1 MDRLWARDEP
11 ATVRELHT
19 DLSAQRR
26 LAYTTVLT
34 VVDNLYKKGWLRREP
49 AGRAFRYRPVT
60 SREEYSARLMHEALD
75 ASGNPAAALLAVA
88 GLLLARL
95 AFTAYRAIP
104 GAIRWRRHHIA
115 GLHLVGRGGPRPDVT
130 VVDHPIPNAYLVA
143 ARPTPLVVV
152 TSAAVESLSD
162 GELAAVIAHERAH
175 AAGRHHLLIA
185 ALRLLHDA
193 FPASRLFSQAHAE
206 VSRLVEERADDT
218 ATRHHNPLD
227 LARALVTIAE
237 GTAHDPADRAPAAP
251 APALGAAGGEAAARV
266 HRLINPPSTTLPP
279 GGDPALPHRGRAA
292 AGATRACR
300 AYPVVA
306 GPDGLPATLRVTAS
320 GPQPARHDRCAVTLV
335 SPDGQSAG
343 CPAPRRRSVSAVRVS
358 ARPSAVSSAWAALA
372 TGSRS
377 ATPARYASA
386 PDGVPAKLAGHPR
399 HRRGRRRWLADD
411 RGQRRS
417 VHHSPDSG
425 I

>member
-75 ASGNPAAALLAVA
+75 ASGK
-88 GLLLARL
+88 
-95 AFTAYRAIP
+95 
-104 GAIRWRRHHIA
+104 
-115 GLHLVGRGGPRPDVT
+115 
-130 VVDHPIPNAYLVA
+130 
-143 ARPTPLVVV
+143 
-152 TSAAVESLSD
+152 
-162 GELAAVIAHERAH
+162 LAAVIAHERAH

-185 ALRLLHDA
+185 ALRLLRDA

-237 GTAHDPADRAPAAP
+237 GTAHDPANRAPAAP

-266 HRLINPPSTTLPP
+266 HRLINPPAPP
-279 GGDPALPHRGRAA
+279 CRRVAILLSLIAAALPLV
-292 AGATRACR
+292 
-300 AYPVVA
+300 PL
-306 GPDGLPATLRVTAS
+306 GL
-320 GPQPARHDRCAVTLV
+320 
-335 SPDGQSAG
+335 
-343 CPAPRRRSVSAVRVS
+343 
-358 ARPSAVSSAWAALA
+358 AAL
-372 TGSRS
+372 
-377 ATPARYASA
+377 
-386 PDGVPAKLAGHPR
+386 
-399 HRRGRRRWLADD
+399 
-411 RGQRRS
+411 
-417 VHHSPDSG
+417 
-425 I
+425 

>member
-1 MDRLWARDEP
+1 VTGVLLLLGYALAVGAAAPALLPRSQWLTAAPRLSIAVW
-11 ATVRELHT
+11 
-19 DLSAQRR
+19 SASVASVALALVLAPGVLVALPQRSWD
-26 LAYTTVLT
+26 AACGIWWFC
-34 VVDNLYKKGWLRREP
+34 VVALRGEHGP
-49 AGRAFRYRPVT
+49 AGR
-60 SREEYSARLMHEALD
+60 MI
-75 ASGNPAAALLAVA
+75 AAAGLAVA

-185 ALRLLHDA
+185 ALRLLRDA

-266 HRLINPPSTTLPP
+266 HRLINPPAPPCRRVAILLSLIAAALPLVP
-279 GGDPALPHRGRAA
+279 LGLAALTPWWPALL
-292 AGATRACR
+292 AC
-300 AYPVVA
+300 
-306 GPDGLPATLRVTAS
+306 
-320 GPQPARHDRCAVTLV
+320 PQLF
-335 SPDGQSAG
+335 G
-343 CPAPRRRSVSAVRVS
+343 
-358 ARPSAVSSAWAALA
+358 
-372 TGSRS
+372 
-377 ATPARYASA
+377 
-386 PDGVPAKLAGHPR
+386 
-399 HRRGRRRWLADD
+399 
-411 RGQRRS
+411 
-417 VHHSPDSG
+417 
-425 I
+425 